1 MPVSEIMKRKY
12 ATVPF
17 SAIVFMAW
25 RNIVYKKL
33 RSFLTIL
40 GIIIGIGAIFFLLSI
55 SLGLQNLVTNEL
67 IGGKSIKS
75 VDITSAKSD
84 IITLNSEAA
93 ERIQRLPHVSKLGAS
108 FAAPGI
114 VKYRGSESSGP
125 VYGVDQNYQDL
136 SNIQIIAGRKLEARD
151 KRSTIISTAKLRSVG
166 ITKPE
171 DILGKRINLSIPL
184 AKTADGKAQS
194 IEEQLQVVGVSE
206 SGTES
211 VVFVP
216 NFVFVSAGQ
225 TKFAQVKLLV
235 DNLDNLDKLRRQIE
249 SIGFETT
256 SPADTLDQI
265 NQIFK
270 YFNLVLVGFGAV
282 GMVVAILG
290 MFNTLTISLLERTKE
305 IGLMVALGS
314 RRRDTRRIF
323 VVEAVLLSLIGSVI
337 GIALAI
343 SVGQITNFF
352 MNRLARSRGVTE
364 SFQLFATPIWLVLA
378 LIAFMVL
385 VGLGVVFFP
394 ARRAER
400 INPIEALR
408 RE

>member
-1 MPVSEIMKRKY
+1 MPTDKSSPKKF
-12 ATVPF
+12 ATVPL

-40 GIIIGIGAIFFLLSI
+40 GIVIGIGAIFFLLSV

-67 IGGKSIKS
+67 IGGKSIKA
-75 VDITSAKSD
+75 VDVTSAKSEIVKLD
-84 IITLNSEAA
+84 SESA
-93 ERIQRLPHVSKLGAS
+93 ERIKQLPHVEKLGTS

-114 VKYRGSESSGP
+114 VKYQGSESSGP
-125 VYGVDQNYQDL
+125 IYGVDLAYQDL
-136 SNIQIIAGRKLEARD
+136 TNLQITKGRKFNAQD
-151 KRSTIISTAKLRSVG
+151 KDSAIVSLAKLRSIGVQ
-166 ITKPE
+166 KPE
-171 DILGKRINLSIPL
+171 DILGKTVNLDIPL
-184 AKTADGKAQS
+184 KGGSGEESKTIEAQ
-194 IEEQLQVVGVSE
+194 LKVVGTID

-216 NFVFVSAGQ
+216 SFIFVSSGQ
-225 TKFAQVKLLV
+225 TEFSQMKLIV
-235 DNLDNLDKLRRQIE
+235 DDLTNLSTLRRQIE

-270 YFNLVLVGFGAV
+270 YFNVVLIGFGAI

-305 IGLMVALGS
+305 IGLMFALGG
-314 RRRDTRRIF
+314 RKRDTRRIF
-323 VVEAVLLSLIGSVI
+323 VIEAVLLSLIGSIV
-337 GIALAI
+337 GIVTAI
-343 SVGQITNFF
+343 FVGQIANVLLNH
-352 MNRLARSRGVTE
+352 MARSRGVTE
-364 SFQLFATPIWLVLA
+364 GFQLFATPWWLVIGLT
-378 LIAFMVL
+378 AFMVL

-400 INPIEALR
+400 INPIDALR